1 MSPHVHF
8 PSMSTAALAHGD
20 TVFIRALYPL
30 GVLSANIYTGWILFM
45 PLLKVVQND
54 ISHADASE
62 VRTTTISETFGT
74 FNVIVTVMIIGP
86 LSVIFVVRAHR
97 TLCLRVLSERQRRI
111 IFLVLIAA
119 QYTLFVVLRYDALQG
134 PVHYA
139 FTGATFLLLYSY
151 HISTTFVRVVGPAL
165 FKAKLIAGVTSATCI
180 FCFLCFIV
188 LWRVD
193 EAPTLPWTATCLC
206 EVLGAIA
213 LAALDITDLYVLR
226 VSYDPGA
233 RPRVGGASPRVLAR
247 HAPLPVLFRRRGC
260 RLVFRVGPVGP
271 APRLPHAKRR
281 ALAAQCHHDLAHF

>member
-226 VSYDPGA
+226 VSYDPWVRGHA
-233 RPRVGGASPRVLAR
+233 WEEPALVYWRVMRRCLYFSVAVAV
-247 HAPLPVLFRRRGC
+247 VLFFGWWFSLSLC
-260 RLVFRVGPVGP
+260 LRL
-271 APRLPHAKRR
+271 
-281 ALAAQCHHDLAHF
+281 